1 MLLAS
6 RLAPY
11 DMSAVSVAE
20 ITPLLPGS
28 SRSSNGPPKP
38 AGSRKLNLHYQ
49 CFRYRG
55 AALLLVWNFTIP
67 FVVIL
72 LETVMYNRVK
82 DSVHSIVASTV
93 LSRYNFLCFLLYP
106 LAGLAAD
113 LACGRYTVIMLSVA
127 INIGL
132 LFIAVALEISEI
144 LIFPLTVQK
153 GNNLIFALLALGI
166 LVLAVHSFFQ
176 ANALQF
182 GADHLHDAS
191 SEELRLF
198 IHWFVWV
205 QALAQ
210 FPIII
215 FENPYV
221 TRLFTLHDQAIT
233 EYTTLII
240 ACLVLLGGA
249 LLLVC
254 HFTCLN
260 MSAWFIHEP
269 PSRNPYIT
277 VCQVLHFIKKHK
289 VPVNRSSLTYWE
301 EGLPQRMDLGK
312 SKYGGPFSDEQV
324 EDVKTLIGVSAILL
338 SLGSSGYLQVPANP
352 YPVLIEHVGAST
364 GVKLISVLLASPTF
378 LSVFVIPIH
387 ELLYRLCGRRPS
399 MLGKLRLAM
408 LMYVI
413 SVGINLLIDTVGHSM
428 SNTTGQCMFIEDST
442 GSDISSTPSSFILL
456 PALLSSL
463 ANVIINVTS
472 MEFIIAQSPYSMRG
486 MLIGLFFFS
495 QGVFCI
501 TGSLCM
507 LPFNLNLYVD
517 PHLRL
522 SCCSLYYIINFVV
535 AFSILIVFWLIT
547 QKYQL
552 RIRTEVINEYQI
564 VEDHYSW
571 RTGQIRSHDDSLQ

>member
-1 MLLAS
+1 
-6 RLAPY
+6 
-11 DMSAVSVAE
+11 MSAVSVAE
-20 ITPLLPGS
+20 ITPLLPRS
-28 SRSSNGPPKP
+28 SRSSNGPPQP
-38 AGSRKLNLHYQ
+38 AGSRKLNLRYQ

-55 AALLLVWNFTIP
+55 AALLLVWNFTIL
-67 FVVIL
+67 FVINL
-72 LETVMYNRVK
+72 LECVLYNRVK
-82 DSVHSIVASTV
+82 YSVGDIVTST
-93 LSRYNFLCFLLYP
+93 LLYRYNYLCFFLYP

-127 INIGL
+127 INIVL
-132 LFIAVALEISEI
+132 LFIAVALEISQLLPLET
-144 LIFPLTVQK
+144 LTVQE
-153 GNNLIFALLALGI
+153 GHNLTFAVLALGI
-166 LVLAVHSFFQ
+166 LVLAIHSFFQ

-210 FPIII
+210 LPIII
-215 FENPYV
+215 FENRYIDTSQV
-221 TRLFTLHDQAIT
+221 STD
-233 EYTTLII
+233 YTTLTI

-260 MSAWFIHEP
+260 MSTWFTHEP

-338 SLGSSGYLQVPANP
+338 SLGLFGYLQIPAIP
-352 YPVLIEHVGAST
+352 HAVFIEHVGET
-364 GVKLISVLLASPTF
+364 MGVKLISALLASPIF
-378 LSVFVIPIH
+378 LSVFVIPIL

-413 SVGINLLIDTVGHSM
+413 STGINLLIDTVGHSR
-428 SNTTGQCMFIEDST
+428 SNTEQCMFTVDS
-442 GSDISSTPSSFILL
+442 SHIRVHSSFILL

-463 ANVIINVTS
+463 ATVIINVTS

-486 MLIGLFFFS
+486 MLIGLFYFS
-495 QGVFCI
+495 QGIFGFA
-501 TGSLCM
+501 GSLCM
-507 LPFNLNLYVD
+507 LPFNFKPFVG
-517 PHLRL
+517 PHPYLR
-522 SCCSLYYIINFVV
+522 SCCSVYYIISFVL
-535 AFSILIVFWLIT
+535 AFLILIAFWLIT

-552 RIRTEVINEYQI
+552 RNRTEVINEYQI
-564 VEDHYSW
+564 VEEYYSR
-571 RTGQIRSHDDSLQ
+571 RTDQVRSHEDSLQ